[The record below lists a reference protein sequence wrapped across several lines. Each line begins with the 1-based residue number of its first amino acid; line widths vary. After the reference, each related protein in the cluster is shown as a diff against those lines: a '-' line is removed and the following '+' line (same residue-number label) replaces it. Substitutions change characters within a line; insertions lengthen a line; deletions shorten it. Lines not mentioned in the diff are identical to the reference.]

1 MNLKIKE
8 KENALNIEINN
19 FEERLLSKDSYNICK
34 NKILNKINQ
43 NNNFN
48 YVYIEK
54 IIELEMQ
61 EYFKQIKIILNEE
74 IQKKK
79 KILEEYEKKLEDEFK
94 KNLDDYIYC

>member
-19 FEERLLSKDSYNICK
+19 FKERLLSKDSYNICK

-61 EYFKQIKIILNEE
+61 EYFTQIKIILNEE